1 MVDNPA
7 DLVQPRGEAPAM
19 AGRRAVMLDKYRKGE
34 NPTASYPN
42 DSGNGYAAGK
52 ISEVGK

>member
-1 MVDNPA
+1 
-7 DLVQPRGEAPAM
+7 
-19 AGRRAVMLDKYRKGE
+19 MLDKYRKGE